1 MLKRF
6 LRGFGKRSPDTIDS
20 KKKAAP
26 AAKARRVGKAAPA
39 DPSLKK
45 TGKPKADGSR
55 SAQADSSGRRRA
67 TGRAQQKKG
76 PHASSASRRSSTGAR
91 PSSSSSKG
99 SSPGGRD
106 RGRGGPRQPE
116 RSGQAGD
123 RGLTDAILRVL
134 EKDPL
139 QAEAIR
145 QSLRVHR
152 DDLVLFDKEMA
163 SLEREGRIVRVSGD
177 RFILPETADL
187 FTGKL
192 QLHAGGSGHVLAGEQ
207 GGKDL
212 FIASENLGTAL
223 NGDLVVA
230 RLIQQPRHHG
240 RPRRDGRAEGGIL
253 RVVERAGTPIVGT
266 LRKTKNFLHVVADD
280 PRFPRDLYVPA
291 AEGAKAG
298 DKVVARLDRWENS
311 HENPEGTIVE
321 VLGPAGAPGI
331 DMLSVIRKHGLPR
344 EFPGHVDTEAKR
356 FGDRVTPRDLE
367 GREDLRGRN
376 IITIDPD
383 TARDFD
389 DAIEVQPT
397 ESGWDV
403 SVHIADVS
411 HYVKPGGP
419 LDKEARKRGNSVY
432 LADRV
437 IPMLPENLSNG
448 LCSLRPDED
457 RLAFSVFASI
467 NRDGSIRHVRFGRS
481 VIRSSA
487 RLTYRQALAL
497 LQEPPKDEVGRR
509 VHAAW
514 DCSST
519 LRKRRFA
526 AGALD
531 LEMPEVKVWLDE
543 EGRPVKLEL
552 VENDISHQLIEE
564 LMLLANELVARH
576 LKRRKQPNIYR
587 IHEKPEPEKLDEY
600 RELAATYG
608 VRAGNLGHRPELQKL
623 LDGLKG
629 KPYASAL
636 KIGLLKSLKRAR
648 YSPDPLGHFGLSKS
662 DYSHFTSP
670 IRRYADLLTHRS
682 LARDLDPRQPGPSSA
697 DLGPVSEHLSTTERT
712 AADAE
717 KESVR
722 LKKLEYFTALAAS
735 PEKGGVAPS
744 FDASVIEARNYGL
757 LVELPEAMMTGLI
770 PVSSLDDDFYHFD
783 APRSRLVGRHTRR
796 VLKAGD
802 RLRVQVSRVD
812 PFKQQIDFKVAEE
825 GDRRKARG
833 DRRR

>member
-26 AAKARRVGKAAPA
+26 AAKARRGGKAAPA

-55 SAQADSSGRRRA
+55 VAQATTSGRRRG
-67 TGRAQQKKG
+67 TGRGQPKKG
-76 PHASSASRRSSTGAR
+76 PHASSASRRSSTPAR

-139 QAEAIR
+139 QAQAIR

-152 DDLVLFDKEMA
+152 DDLALFDKALA

-192 QLHAGGSGHVLAGEQ
+192 QLHAGGSGHVLAEEE

-212 FIASENLGTAL
+212 FIASANLDTAL
-223 NGDLVVA
+223 HGDRVVA
-230 RLIQQPRHHG
+230 RLIQQPRDHG
-240 RPRRDGRAEGGIL
+240 RPRRDGRTEGRIL
-253 RVVERAGTPIVGT
+253 RVLERAGAPIVGT
-266 LRKTKNFLHVVADD
+266 LQKTKNFHHVVADD
-280 PRFPRDLYVPA
+280 PRFPRNLYVPS
-291 AEGAKAG
+291 AEGAKIG
-298 DKVVARLDRWENS
+298 DKVVAQMDRWENS
-311 HENPEGTIVE
+311 QVNPEGRIVE
-321 VLGPAGAPGI
+321 VLGAADAPGV
-331 DMLSVIRKHGLPR
+331 DMLSVIHKHRLPR
-344 EFPGHVDTEAKR
+344 DFPAPVSIEAEK
-356 FGDRVTPRDLE
+356 FGGEVTDSDHA

-383 TARDFD
+383 DARDFD

-397 ESGWDV
+397 DYGWDV
-403 SVHIADVS
+403 AVHIADVS
-411 HYVKPGGP
+411 HYVKPGTT
-419 LDKEARKRGNSVY
+419 LDKEARTRGNSVY

-457 RLAFSVFASI
+457 RLAFSVFAQI
-467 NRDGSIRHVRFGRS
+467 NHDGTIRHVRFGRS

-487 RLTYRQALAL
+487 RLTYRQAFAL
-497 LQEPPKDEVGRR
+497 LQTPPQDEVGRR

-519 LRKRRFA
+519 LRKKRFA

-531 LEMPEVKVWLDE
+531 LEMPEVKVWLDK
-543 EGRPVKLEL
+543 EGRPTKLEL

-600 RELAATYG
+600 RDLAATYG
-608 VRAGNLGHRPELQKL
+608 VKAGDLSHRPELQKL

-682 LARDLDPRQPGPSSA
+682 LARDLDPKQHGPTSA

-722 LKKLEYFTALAAS
+722 LKKLEYFSKLAEADT
-735 PEKGGVAPS
+735 KGGVAPS
-744 FDASVIEARNYGL
+744 FDARVIEARNYGL
-757 LVELPEAMMTGLI
+757 LVELPDAMMTGLV
-770 PVSSLDDDFYHFD
+770 PVSILNDDFYHFD
-783 APRSRLVGRHTRR
+783 APRSRLIGKHSKR

-802 RLRVQVSRVD
+802 LLRVQVARVD
-812 PFKQQIDFKVAEE
+812 PFKQQIDFKLASE
-825 GDRRKARG
+825 GAVQQPKS
-833 DRRR
+833 RRR

>member
-1 MLKRF
+1 MEGII
-6 LRGFGKRSPDTIDS
+6 LRILGAGDPLTPSEI
-20 KKKAAP
+20 
-26 AAKARRVGKAAPA
+26 ARA
-39 DPSLKK
+39 LH
-45 TGKPKADGSR
+45 PKD
-55 SAQADSSGRRRA
+55 QN
-67 TGRAQQKKG
+67 
-76 PHASSASRRSSTGAR
+76 
-91 PSSSSSKG
+91 
-99 SSPGGRD
+99 
-106 RGRGGPRQPE
+106 RGGVE
-116 RSGQAGD
+116 RS
-123 RGLTDAILRVL
+123 L
-134 EKDPL
+134 
-139 QAEAIR
+139 
-145 QSLRVHR
+145 S
-152 DDLVLFDKEMA
+152 M
-163 SLEREGRIVRVSGD
+163 LERDGKVVRVRGD

-192 QLHAGGSGHVLAGEQ
+192 QIHAGGSGHVLADQE

-212 FIASENLGTAL
+212 FISAENLGTAL
-223 NGDLVVA
+223 NGDRVVA
-230 RLIQQPRHHG
+230 RLIQQPRFHG
-240 RPRRDGRAEGGIL
+240 RPRRDGRQEGRII
-253 RVVERAGTPIVGT
+253 RVAERAGTPIVGT
-266 LRKTKNFLHVVADD
+266 LQKTKNFHHVVADD
-280 PRFPRDLYVPA
+280 PRFPRNLYVPS
-291 AEGAKAG
+291 AEGARIG
-298 DKVVARLDRWENS
+298 DKVVAQLDRWENS
-311 HENPEGTIVE
+311 HVNPEGRIVE
-321 VLGPAGAPGI
+321 VLGAAGAPGV
-331 DMLSVIRKHGLPR
+331 DMLSVIHKHGLPR
-344 EFPGHVDTEAKR
+344 EFPAPVSIEAEK
-356 FGDRVTPRDLE
+356 FGGAVTPADLR
-367 GREDLRGRN
+367 GREDLRGRS

-397 ESGWDV
+397 DFGWEV
-403 SVHIADVS
+403 AVHIADVS
-411 HYVKPGGP
+411 HYVKDGTP

-457 RLAFSVFASI
+457 RLAFSVFAGI
-467 NRDGSIRHVRFGRS
+467 NRDGSIRDVRFGRT

-497 LQEPPKDEVGRR
+497 LQSPPKDEVGRR

-514 DCSST
+514 ECSST
-519 LRKRRFA
+519 LRKKRFA

-543 EGRPVKLEL
+543 RGTPVRLEL

-576 LKRRKQPNIYR
+576 LKRKRQPNIYR

-608 VRAGNLGHRPELQKL
+608 VKAGDLSNRPELQEL

-648 YSPDPLGHFGLSKS
+648 YSPDPLGHFGLSKA

-682 LARDLDPRQPGPSSA
+682 LARDLDPKQKGPTSV

-722 LKKLEYFTALAAS
+722 LKKLEYFGKLA
-735 PEKGGVAPS
+735 EEGTKGGVAPT
-744 FDASVIEARNYGL
+744 FDARVIEARNYGL
-757 LVELPEAMMTGLI
+757 LVELPEAMMTGLV
-770 PVSSLDDDFYHFD
+770 PVSSMADDFYHFD
-783 APRSRLVGRHTRR
+783 APRSRLVGKNSRKI
-796 VLKAGD
+796 LKAGD
-802 RLRVQVSRVD
+802 ALRVQVARVD
-812 PFKQQIDFKVAEE
+812 PFKQQIDFKIAEE
-825 GDRRKARG
+825 HSAGKAG
-833 DRRR
+833 KPHGAHGGKADFMNGLTW

>member
-1 MLKRF
+1 MNR
-6 LRGFGKRSPDTIDS
+6 PADS
-20 KKKAAP
+20 KD
-26 AAKARRVGKAAPA
+26 R
-39 DPSLKK
+39 S
-45 TGKPKADGSR
+45 DGSR
-55 SAQADSSGRRRA
+55 REQTRAKNSSGSQDR
-67 TGRAQQKKG
+67 
-76 PHASSASRRSSTGAR
+76 SRRGRQEAAPSATPPRRGA
-91 PSSSSSKG
+91 
-99 SSPGGRD
+99 SPTPRKRD
-106 RGRGGPRQPE
+106 ERGVNGLRE
-116 RSGQAGD
+116 EKRS
-123 RGLTDAILRVL
+123 LTDDILDCL
-134 EKDPL
+134 KSNPL
-139 QAEAIR
+139 QASAIAR
-145 QSLRVHR
+145 ILHLERKNQEQMEKTLA
-152 DDLVLFDKEMA
+152 LM
-163 SLEREGRIVRVSGD
+163 EREGRIVRVRGD
-177 RFILPETADL
+177 HFIIPETADL

-192 QLHAGGSGHVLAGEQ
+192 QLHAGGSGHVLAEDQ

-212 FIASENLGTAL
+212 FISANNLGTAL
-223 NGDLVVA
+223 HGDRVVA
-230 RLIQQPRHHG
+230 RLIRDARNHG
-240 RPRRDGRAEGGIL
+240 RPRRDQRMEGRIL
-253 RVVERAGTPIVGT
+253 RVIERAGAPIVGT
-266 LRKTKNFLHVVADD
+266 LQKTKNFHHVVADD
-280 PRFPRDLYVPA
+280 PRFPRNLYVPSP
-291 AEGAKAG
+291 EGAKLG
-298 DKVVARLDRWENS
+298 DKVVAQLDRWENS
-311 HENPEGTIVE
+311 HVNPEGHIVE
-321 VLGPAGAPGI
+321 VLGRSGAPGV
-331 DMLSVIRKHGLPR
+331 DMLSVIHKHGLPR
-344 EFPGHVDTEAKR
+344 EFPEAVGAEAKVFGSVVTEA
-356 FGDRVTPRDLE
+356 DRE
-367 GREDLRGRN
+367 GREDLRDRKV
-376 IITIDPD
+376 ITIDPD
-383 TARDFD
+383 DARDFD

-397 ESGWDV
+397 DYGWEV
-403 SVHIADVS
+403 AVHIADVS
-411 HYVKPGGP
+411 HYVKPGTD
-419 LDKEARKRGNSVY
+419 LDTEARKRGNSVY

-457 RLAFSVFASI
+457 RLAFSVFAQI

-481 VIRSSA
+481 VIRSAA

-497 LQEPPKDEVGRR
+497 LGSPPKDETARR

-531 LEMPEVKVWLDE
+531 LEMPEVKVWLDS
-543 EGRPVKLEL
+543 EGRPQKLEL

-576 LKRRKQPNIYR
+576 LKHRKQPNIYR
-587 IHEKPEPEKLDEY
+587 IHEKPDPEKLDDY

-608 VRAGNLGHRPELQKL
+608 VKAGDLGHRPELQKL

-682 LARDLDPRQPGPSSA
+682 LARDLNPKLQGPTSK

-722 LKKLEYFTALAAS
+722 LKKLEYFSALAAA
-735 PEKGGVAPS
+735 PTKGGEVPS
-744 FDASVIEARNYGL
+744 FEARVIEARNYGL
-757 LVELPEAMMTGLI
+757 LVELPEAMMTGLV

-783 APRSRLVGRHTRR
+783 APRSRLIGRHSKK

-802 RLRVQVSRVD
+802 LLRVQVARVD
-812 PFKQQIDFKVAEE
+812 PFKQQIDFKLANQSKKFREAKEDRKEE
-825 GDRRKARG
+825 PPLVW
-833 DRRR
+833 

>member
-1 MLKRF
+1 MLAEVA
-6 LRGFGKRSPDTIDS
+6 LPVPAI
-20 KKKAAP
+20 AA
-26 AAKARRVGKAAPA
+26 G
-39 DPSLKK
+39 LKL
-45 TGKPKADGSR
+45 
-55 SAQADSSGRRRA
+55 
-67 TGRAQQKKG
+67 
-76 PHASSASRRSSTGAR
+76 
-91 PSSSSSKG
+91 
-99 SSPGGRD
+99 D
-106 RGRGGPRQPE
+106 RGALPHLEQ
-116 RSGQAGD
+116 
-123 RGLTDAILRVL
+123 ILGT
-134 EKDPL
+134 
-139 QAEAIR
+139 
-145 QSLRVHR
+145 
-152 DDLVLFDKEMA
+152 
-163 SLEREGRIVRVSGD
+163 LEREGRIVRVRTD
-177 RFILPETADL
+177 HFILPQAADL

-192 QLHAGGSGHVLAGEQ
+192 QIHAGGSGHVLADEQ

-212 FIASENLGTAL
+212 FVSSDNLGTAL
-223 NGDLVVA
+223 NGDRVVA
-230 RLIQQPRHHG
+230 RLIQQPRYHG
-240 RPRRDGRAEGGIL
+240 RPRRDGRQEGRIIKI
-253 RVVERAGTPIVGT
+253 VERGGAPIVGT
-266 LRKTKNFLHVVADD
+266 LQKTKNFHHVVADD
-280 PRFPRDLYVPA
+280 PRFPRNLYVPSSG
-291 AEGAKAG
+291 GAKIG
-298 DKVVARLDRWENS
+298 DKVVARLDRWESS
-311 HENPEGTIVE
+311 HVNPEGTIVE
-321 VLGPAGAPGI
+321 VLGAAGSPGV
-331 DMLSVIRKHGLPR
+331 DMLSVIHKHGLPR
-344 EFPGHVDTEAKR
+344 EFPAPVSVEAEH
-356 FGDRVTPRDLE
+356 FGGEITARDLE
-367 GREDLRGRN
+367 GREDLRGRS

-383 TARDFD
+383 TAKDFD
-389 DAIEVQPT
+389 DAIEVQAT
-397 ESGWDV
+397 DYGWEAAI
-403 SVHIADVS
+403 HIADVS
-411 HYVKPGGP
+411 HYVKPGTS

-457 RLAFSVFASI
+457 RLAFSVFAQI
-467 NRDGSIRHVRFGRS
+467 NRDGTIRHVRFGRS

-497 LQEPPKDEVGRR
+497 LEEPPKDETGRR

-519 LRKRRFA
+519 LRKKRFA

-531 LEMPEVKVWLDE
+531 LEMPEVKVWLDT
-543 EGRPVKLEL
+543 EGNPVKLEL

-576 LKRRKQPNIYR
+576 LKNRKQPNIYR

-608 VRAGNLGHRPELQKL
+608 VKAGDLSHRPELQKL

-682 LARDLDPRQPGPSSA
+682 LARDLDPKQHGPTSV

-722 LKKLEYFTALAAS
+722 IKKLEYFSKLA
-735 PEKGGVAPS
+735 EEGTEGGIAPT
-744 FDASVIEARNYGL
+744 FDAQVIEARNYGL
-757 LVELPEAMMTGLI
+757 LVELPEAMMTGLV
-770 PVSSLDDDFYHFD
+770 PVSTMDDDFYIFD
-783 APRSRLVGRHTRR
+783 ATKSRLLGKSSGR

-802 RLRVQVSRVD
+802 QLRVQVARVD
-812 PFKQQIDFKVAEE
+812 AFKQQIDFKMAAEP
-825 GDRRKARG
+825 GAPGKTKPKGGRSRR
-833 DRRR
+833 